1 MNIKLS
7 LLIASLLVVISL
19 PALACS
25 GTQEFPKV
33 TEQLNNPAFAK
44 QSNVSAAELKMLK
57 QELAEGN
64 ALHEEAHKANNKKM
78 MGKSLIVLKNVK
90 DKMK

>member
-44 QSNVSAAELKMLK
+44 QSNVSAAEL
-57 QELAEGN
+57 
-64 ALHEEAHKANNKKM
+64 
-78 MGKSLIVLKNVK
+78 
-90 DKMK
+90 